1 LSAQRQVDPRTKIS
15 ERSSKLPIF
24 LISGQVTELLSVPT
38 KLRDRILLRL
48 LYFCALRV
56 SEALG
61 LRIEDI
67 NPVERVIKVCH
78 AVTPSGLPK
87 GYKERYVPIDAE
99 TLRLIVEYAGTRNLG
114 PLFTISIRQAERIIK
129 KYAKQAGI
137 PDWKRITPH
146 KLRHSFAVHW
156 VQSGGD
162 LERLRRI
169 LGHESLNTTQI
180 YLQFRFED
188 VRDEYDRIMGSDPTR
203 ERRPAYY

>member
-1 LSAQRQVDPRTKIS
+1 VDPRTKIS